1 MCCLHN
7 LQALRGVRG
16 GQQGLQVALVAL
28 LLLLATQL
36 GQGAPV
42 LSWNT
47 AIAAAGATGIVAM
60 QAGLADLEKKFTYKN
75 YDHAK

>member
-1 MCCLHN
+1 M
-7 LQALRGVRG
+7 

-36 GQGAPV
+36 GQGASV

-47 AIAAAGATGIVAM
+47 AVAALGATAAVAM